1 MINKNGL
8 KMTKTKDN
16 FQILGDIEH
25 ILLRSAMYIGSTS
38 LETRNILLD
47 YQFQTVQF
55 VPGLFKIINE
65 IIDNSLDE
73 YIRTQGKFANKIEV
87 IMTDTSVTVRDNG
100 RGIPIEQIADPDGK
114 KVYKPV
120 AAWTRPR
127 AGSNFSDDSNRETAG
142 MNGVGSALTNI
153 FSKSFIGDTSDGK
166 KHLTVECSNNAC
178 IDSVKTRAST
188 KQFTQVSFTP
198 DFNRFESKSFDNQI
212 IAMVRDRLTNISLSF
227 PKIQFKFNGKIV
239 STNPKAYMSK
249 FDNTASYL
257 DSNVAL
263 LISGNDTGEFRHH
276 SIVNG
281 LIIYNGG
288 SHIDYVMNGICV
300 NLRDKIRKK
309 HKIDLMPAKI
319 KSYLQIVLAIN
330 GFKNPKFDGQ
340 SKEKITNTNS
350 EVAELLSRIDFEAIC
365 KALIKNDAII
375 IPMVKAQLDKMNAED
390 DAEAKAKAKKL
401 ERIKVA
407 KHIAASSTV
416 SDQKTIFIAE
426 GDSAIGQFIS
436 VRNPKTQGAIPLR
449 GKVMNTFGLKAKE
462 ILENKELAELMA
474 VTGLQLGKKATNLT
488 YGTIAIMTDQDVDG
502 GSIRGLLINFF
513 YNWPELFEQ
522 GRIKIINSPRY
533 ILRGKTN
540 NIYFYD
546 KKELDA
552 YKGSTKGYELA
563 YIKGLGSLET
573 EEYRDMLADP
583 FYETV
588 KIDDVSLL
596 EMMYG
601 EDSAPRKTFMMA

>member
-1 MINKNGL
+1 MAKNKDDF
-8 KMTKTKDN
+8 K
-16 FQILGDIEH
+16 ILSDVAH
-25 ILLRSAMYIGSTS
+25 ILLRPNMYVGSTNM
-38 LETRNILLD
+38 ETRNILLD
-47 YQFQTVQF
+47 YQFQTVRF

-87 IMTDTSVTVRDNG
+87 TMTDTSVTVRDNG
-100 RGIPIEQIADPDGK
+100 RGIPVEQITDPDNK

-127 AGSNFSDDSNRETAG
+127 AGSNFGDDGNRETAG

-153 FSKSFIGDTSDGK
+153 FSKSFVGETSDGK
-166 KHLTVECSNNAC
+166 KHLTVVCSNNANV
-178 IDSVKTRAST
+178 DSVKTRAST
-188 KQFTQVSFTP
+188 KQFTEVTFTP
-198 DFNRFESKSFDNQI
+198 DFDRFEAKLFDAQT

-227 PKIQFKFNGKIV
+227 PKIQFKFNGKVV
-239 STNPKAYMSK
+239 STNPKTYMSK
-249 FDNTASYL
+249 FSNTASYL

-263 LISGNDTGEFRHH
+263 LVAGNDTGEFRHH

-288 SHIDYVMNGICV
+288 SHIDYVMTGICA
-300 NLRDKIRKK
+300 NLREKIKKK

-319 KSYLQIVLAIN
+319 KSYLQVVLSIN

-340 SKEKITNTNS
+340 SKEKITNTNG
-350 EVAELLSRIDFEAIC
+350 EVAELLSRVDFEAIC
-365 KALIKNDAII
+365 KVLIKNEDVIG
-375 IPMVKAQLDKMNAED
+375 PMVRAQLQKLDDED
-390 DAEAKAKAKKL
+390 DAAAKAKAKELKG
-401 ERIKVA
+401 IKVA
-407 KHIAASSTV
+407 KHISASSTV
-416 SDQKTIFIAE
+416 VDQKTLFIAE

-449 GKVMNTFGLKAKE
+449 GKVKNTFGLKAKE
-462 ILENKELAELMA
+462 ILANKELAELM
-474 VTGLQLGKKATNLT
+474 VVIGLQLGKKATNLN

-522 GRIKIINSPRY
+522 GRIKIVNSPRY

-546 KKELDA
+546 KKEWDD
-552 YKGSTKGYELA
+552 YKGVTKGYELA

-588 KIDDVSLL
+588 VIDDPSLF

-601 EDSAPRKTFMMA
+601 EDTAPRKTFMMA